1 MINNNLYGDNIK
13 YRIILLNKHWY
24 LQDIIT
30 EKLLK
35 NYFIRK
41 R

>member
-1 MINNNLYGDNIK
+1 MGNNNLYGDNIK

-30 EKLLK
+30 GKIIKELF
-35 NYFIRK
+35 Y
-41 R
+41 

>member
-13 YRIILLNKHWY
+13 YRIILLNKHWH

-30 EKLLK
+30 GKIIKKLF
-35 NYFIRK
+35 Y
-41 R
+41 

>member
-24 LQDIIT
+24 LQDIIMGKIIK
-30 EKLLK
+30 KLF
-35 NYFIRK
+35 Y
-41 R
+41 

>member
-1 MINNNLYGDNIK
+1 MRNNNLYGDNIK

-30 EKLLK
+30 KKIIKKLF
-35 NYFIRK
+35 Y
-41 R
+41 